1 MYYYLLDVEK
11 QKKKKVDAKNQG
23 NYIDTSR
30 NISVNLDSR
39 ELRNCIKKLKV
50 EDGEVDNSGLVN
62 SDMYLREAGHF
73 SNKGLHLT
81 AASNLTIGS

>member
-1 MYYYLLDVEK
+1 M
-11 QKKKKVDAKNQG
+11 
-23 NYIDTSR
+23 
-30 NISVNLDSR
+30 NLDSR

-62 SDMYLREAGHF
+62 SFMYLREAGHF

-81 AASNLTIGS
+81 AASNLTIGKQYTISQLLEISHLRYYAEL

>member
-1 MYYYLLDVEK
+1 M
-11 QKKKKVDAKNQG
+11 
-23 NYIDTSR
+23 
-30 NISVNLDSR
+30 NLDSR

-62 SDMYLREAGHF
+62 SCMYLREAGHF

-81 AASNLTIGS
+81 AASNLTIGSTITQLLEISHLRNYANYLC

>member
-62 SDMYLREAGHF
+62 SCMYLREAGHF